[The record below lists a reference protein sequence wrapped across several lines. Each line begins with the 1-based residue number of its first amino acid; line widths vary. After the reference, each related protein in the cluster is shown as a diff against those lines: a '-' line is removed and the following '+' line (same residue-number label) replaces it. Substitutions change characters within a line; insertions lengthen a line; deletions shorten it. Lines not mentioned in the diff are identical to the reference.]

1 MSATKRILRLLSILP
16 LGVVVIL
23 IAGCGGGGKGKGD
36 TVSGKVTL
44 NGNPVAGEVI
54 FIGSDGKESKMLISM
69 DGSYTVAS
77 PAKGEAKIGVKSM
90 GSAPAPSGAGKSDM
104 PGFSPASG
112 VPAPAKYNNPST
124 SGLTYTVKGGD
135 EKFDIVLTP

>member
-1 MSATKRILRLLSILP
+1 M
-16 LGVVVIL
+16 IL

-54 FIGSDGKESKMLISM
+54 FVGSDGKESKMLISM

-77 PAKGEAKIGVKSM
+77 VAKGEAKIGVKSM
-90 GSAPAPSGAGKSDM
+90 SMGIGNAPAPTGAGKSDM
-104 PGFSPASG
+104 PGVTPASG
-112 VPAPAKYNNPST
+112 VPAPAKYSNPSS